1 MKIFR
6 KIRFELLGE
15 NKTKHYLLYAI
26 GEIVLVVIGILIA
39 LQIDNWNQVRKDDN
53 ALKEYL
59 VKIKSHTKE
68 DLYKLDS
75 LSRGRK
81 QIAELCKKARVSIL
95 DKTEDENLILFMGS
109 GFAFADLY
117 FKPNA
122 GGYEAL
128 KNSEYFGKINNTP
141 LDSLLTRYHS
151 LIQEIAAS
159 ENSYNEY
166 AKSQQAYLSTQ
177 FDRSLMLA
185 YAFVPPES
193 RKLMA
198 TKEAEYFED
207 FEAYTSA
214 TPYRNVISLAAWQF
228 DTMVALYNQLKDLG
242 ENVIEEIDAITND

>member
-1 MKIFR
+1 M
-6 KIRFELLGE
+6 
-15 NKTKHYLLYAI
+15 
-26 GEIVLVVIGILIA
+26 
-39 LQIDNWNQVRKDDN
+39 
-53 ALKEYL
+53 
-59 VKIKSHTKE
+59 
-68 DLYKLDS
+68 
-75 LSRGRK
+75 
-81 QIAELCKKARVSIL
+81 
-95 DKTEDENLILFMGS
+95 
-109 GFAFADLY
+109 
-117 FKPNA
+117 
-122 GGYEAL
+122 
-128 KNSEYFGKINNTP
+128 
-141 LDSLLTRYHS
+141 
-151 LIQEIAAS
+151 IQEIAAS

-242 ENVIEEIDAITND
+242 EIVIEEIDAITND